1 MTKELHP
8 ILPKPIL
15 VRTSAQLREM
25 MARLRSELAHDP
37 LLAVDTE
44 ANSMYAYRE
53 RVCLIQFSTRLTDYI
68 VDPISG
74 IDVTPI
80 GELFADPAIEKVFH
94 AAEYDLICMKR
105 EFHFTFTNLF
115 DTMIAARITG
125 MKNYGLGALLE
136 TLIQVEVDKSHQ
148 RDDWGHRPLPKDS
161 LIYAQRDTHYL
172 PALRDYFAERLTE
185 LNYWE
190 DARETFTELAEVT
203 GAVRAFDPEG
213 YWRLAIPNH
222 LNRRQ
227 TAILRELYLLREE
240 IAKSRD
246 VPPFKVMQDKS
257 MVALAQAA
265 PESLGEMERANGV
278 PFSITRRY
286 GLEMLEAIERGK
298 AARVPVPPRP
308 EPPTDPVIVEC
319 YTALREWRKTRA
331 LERGVESDVIISR
344 ETLWTLAERRPKT
357 LDEMRSIRG
366 LGEWRLGQ
374 YGKEILAVTSRYQG
388 KTI

>member
-8 ILPKPIL
+8 VLPKPIL
-15 VRTSAQLREM
+15 VRTSTQLREM
-25 MARLRSELAHDP
+25 LARLRNELAHTP

-68 VDPISG
+68 IDPIAG
-74 IDVTPI
+74 FDVTPL

-105 EFHFTFTNLF
+105 EFHFTFNNLF
-115 DTMIAARITG
+115 DTMIAARVTG
-125 MKNYGLGALLE
+125 MKNFGLGPLLE
-136 TLIQVEVDKSHQ
+136 ELMQIEVDKSHQ

-172 PALRDYFAERLTE
+172 PALRDFFAERLTE
-185 LNYWE
+185 LNRWE
-190 DARETFTELAEVT
+190 DAHESFIELAEVN
-203 GAVRAFDPEG
+203 GVAREFDTEG
-213 YWRLAIPNH
+213 YWRLAIPNR
-222 LNRRQ
+222 LTRRQ
-227 TAILRELYLLREE
+227 TAILRELYLLRED
-240 IAKSRD
+240 IAKNRNT
-246 VPPFKVMQDKS
+246 PPFKVMQDKS
-257 MVALAQAA
+257 LVALAQAA
-265 PESLGEMERANGV
+265 PESLGEMERVNGV
-278 PFSITRRY
+278 AYSATRRH
-286 GLEMLEAIERGK
+286 GLAMLEAIERGK
-298 AARVPVPPRP
+298 SARIPSPPRP

-357 LDEMRSIRG
+357 LDEMGSIRG
-366 LGEWRLGQ
+366 LGEWRLAQ
-374 YGKEILAVTSRYQG
+374 YGDEILEVTRRYRG